1 MSASGSIT
9 SFVFI
14 KSSADAHFAVM
25 SMELG
30 ELAGTMLDRACSKY
44 THWRLNALEMN
55 LFLVAKAGVSMPQ
68 LLAPDTFK
76 DLEPLSVDVT
86 LESAGV
92 SSGAWLVAVPTTPA
106 SSSSSGISIGQ
117 FNIADAFAAL
127 DAKIS
132 TVVQQ
137 VKTED
142 YVFSSAPSSAVNKL
156 MAARQIREHN
166 FALPPIAHLM
176 PPLHSLV
183 PFFWGTSR
191 EATASP
197 SLLKLLERWVKT
209 DTASPPENVFRD
221 VQTLASHSPLEVS
234 EPGIGRFRGVPDL
247 AILCQGCNADSI
259 IPLSNCAAAVDWK
272 TTTALLGNV
281 TAQALL
287 QSMGL
292 REISGGGAS
301 SPPVFFTDL
310 ASHFLCCR
318 MVKEDMHYYVG
329 ADGRKLS
336 LEEGVGLL
344 RHFLLLDKEREM
356 AYLSN
361 LNTFTAVDGKE
372 MPSVL
377 GGRDSKISHLGGKGD
392 IERDSMRGGGELG
405 GSSTTG
411 PRECLENWDLFYDA
425 DSCEPHCGSADNI
438 SVADAQAI
446 HIAELQSITIAL
458 THQLTAHGG
467 ICRKDFCVKEED

>member
-1 MSASGSIT
+1 MTNSY
-9 SFVFI
+9 VFI
-14 KSSADAHFAVM
+14 KLSSSSEDAFAYLETGLIVGQVAAL
-25 SMELG
+25 S
-30 ELAGTMLDRACSKY
+30 CSSLSWGLTPNKV
-44 THWRLNALEMN
+44 HLHLISESRDEPDDDSIKVALT
-55 LFLVAKAGVSMPQ
+55 KQ
-68 LLAPDTFK
+68 
-76 DLEPLSVDVT
+76 PLSGS
-86 LESAGV
+86 EHV

-106 SSSSSGISIGQ
+106 IDMSINE
-117 FNIADAFAAL
+117 FDFVNAFAAL
-127 DAKIS
+127 DAKISGKLSSMEAVVS

-142 YVFSSAPSSAVNKL
+142 YVFSAAPSSAVNKL
-156 MAARQIREHN
+156 MAARHIREHN
-166 FALPPIAHLM
+166 LALPSIVHLM
-176 PPLHSLV
+176 PPLNSLV

-191 EATASP
+191 ETTASP
-197 SLLKLLERWVKT
+197 SLLKLLESWVKT

-221 VQTLASHSPLEVS
+221 VQILASHSPLEVL
-234 EPGIGRFRGVPDL
+234 EPGIGRFKGVPDL
-247 AILCQGCNADSI
+247 AILCNGCEAHTI

-272 TTTALLGNV
+272 TTTALSGNV
-281 TAQALL
+281 TAQAFL

-292 REISGGGAS
+292 SEISSGGAS

-310 ASHFLCCR
+310 ASQFLCCR

-329 ADGRKLS
+329 ANGRKLS

-344 RHFLLLDKEREM
+344 RHFLLLDKEREV

-372 MPSVL
+372 MPSL
-377 GGRDSKISHLGGKGD
+377 LDGRDSTISHLGGKSD
-392 IERDSMRGGGELG
+392 IERDAMRGGFG

-411 PRECLENWDLFYDA
+411 PGTRGYLENWDN
-425 DSCEPHCGSADNI
+425 SCEPHCDSADNI
-438 SVADAQAI
+438 SVADAQML

-467 ICRKDFCVKEED
+467 ICRKDFCVVEE